1 MPVPEGSDHGVGS
14 TASSPG
20 RIRAPRRGLSV
31 LWQRL
36 QNLCTAFEFVSRHCG
51 TELLGLPGYS

>member
-1 MPVPEGSDHGVGS
+1 MLVPEGSDHGAGS

-36 QNLCTAFEFVSRHCG
+36 QNPCTAFEFVSRHCG
-51 TELLGLPGYS
+51 AELLCLRGYS